1 MLNNILEAMRK
12 GPVILTF
19 TSLRSGREIKD
30 TYTLQKV
37 DIPQNPS
44 SDKIVAIH
52 VPTGR
57 YEDIQKD
64 TIISWCLSPDH
75 EDMNLRPEHLS
86 NAQ

>member
-1 MLNNILEAMRK
+1 MYK

-30 TYTLQKV
+30 TYTLKGV
-37 DIPQNPS
+37 PVPQNPS

-52 VPTGR
+52 VLSGS

-64 TIISWCLSPDH
+64 TILSWCLDPKH
-75 EDMNLRPEHLS
+75 PDMNLRPEHL
-86 NAQ
+86 